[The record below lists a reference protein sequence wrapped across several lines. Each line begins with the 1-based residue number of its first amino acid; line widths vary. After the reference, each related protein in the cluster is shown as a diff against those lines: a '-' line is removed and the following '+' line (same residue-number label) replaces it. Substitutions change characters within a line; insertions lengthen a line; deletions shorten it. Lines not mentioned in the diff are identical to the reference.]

1 MSNTSDINQL
11 SPLQRSVLALKEMR
25 AKLDAVENAKTEP
38 IAIIGMNCRFPGGA
52 DYPEKF
58 WELLHNGVDTIT
70 EVPADRWDVDE
81 YYNANPNTLGKIY
94 TRYGGFI
101 KQVDQFDPHFF
112 GLSPLEAASMDP
124 QHRLLLEVGWEAV
137 ENAGQSP
144 EELNGSQTGVFMGLF
159 MEDYSRFNLYSGDH
173 NRIDAYSSL
182 GNARSI
188 AIGRLA
194 YVLGLQGPV
203 MQLDTACSS
212 SLLAVH
218 LACQSLRSGECNMA
232 LAGGVNLILAPE
244 ASIGLSRMRALAPDG
259 RCKTFDAKAD
269 GYVRGEGCGIVVL
282 KRLSDAIANNDNILA
297 VVRGSAVNHDGASSG
312 LTVPNGLAQE
322 KLINQAL
329 TNAKVAP
336 EQISYVETHGT
347 GTSLGDPIE
356 VRALGSVLCQ
366 GRSPEQPL
374 LIGSVKT
381 QLGHLESAAGVASLM
396 KVVLA
401 LQNAEIPPHLHLQQP
416 SPHIPWD
423 KLAVAVPTKPTPW
436 PAVNGKRL
444 AGVSSF
450 GMSGTNAHLIIEEAP
465 KLKLEPPKTERPLH
479 LLSLS
484 AKTEAALLAMASRYE
499 SFLTSHPET
508 SLADI
513 CFTANTGRSHF
524 EHRLAVVAASNADLR
539 EQLTAF
545 ASQNQTSTLVS
556 GQAQKKRSK
565 VVFMFTGQGSQYVE
579 MGRQL
584 YETQPTF
591 RKTLDRCDEILRPY
605 LQQPLLSVL
614 YPTSDVTS
622 PLNETAYTQPALFA
636 LEYSLAQMWKSWGIV
651 PDAVMGHSVGEYV
664 AACVAG
670 VFSLEDGLKLI
681 AERGRLIQS
690 LPQNGMMAAVFTNE
704 ARMNGI
710 LAAYT
715 GQVAIAGINGPENI
729 VISGARE
736 AVQAVLKELA
746 TQGINAQPLQV
757 SHAFHSP
764 LMASILDPFEQIA
777 SSVQFQA
784 PRIPLI
790 SNLTGQILKYQE
802 IPNATYWRQHL
813 REGVRFYAGI
823 KTLHEQ
829 GYEIFVEM
837 GPSTTLVG
845 MGKRCLPEGTG
856 TWLTSLKK
864 GQPDWSQ
871 LLASLSELYIR
882 GIKINWTAFDQ
893 GYQRRRLAL
902 PTYPFQRQ
910 RYWVENLSPNLSP
923 TRREALNSPPSLQG
937 KGAGG
942 LGLTSAIPQVKA
954 LPRIPLAVP
963 SNWFHSWQW
972 TPEVS
977 SQSQDIPSGAI
988 VIFSDRHQVGENL
1001 EKLFDSKKYTTY
1013 FVTPG
1018 ESFKQTAQHFTI
1030 NPASVEDYE
1039 QLIQNIKTDG
1049 VTVTAA
1055 VHLWNYSLWATSPE
1069 QLLENDRL
1077 LNERVYSLLFLTQAL
1092 VKYYP
1097 ASPLNFLVVTQG
1109 AYPIS
1114 PNDSLHGVHQS
1125 MAGVLAQVVA
1135 QENPQIQAKVVDF
1148 NQDVYLPEKL
1158 ADILFQEMKAVPTGE
1173 GIVAIRHGQRLS
1185 RTLEKINVPTDNNSL
1200 PLSPGETWL
1209 ITGGTSAVGTEIALA
1224 MVHQVPINLVLT
1236 GRHPLP
1242 PKQEWQSASHDAST
1256 QQRIQAI
1263 EQLEQLGATVMYQ
1276 AVDVT
1281 DALGMKQLIES
1292 IKSRFGNLDGVIHA
1306 AGAVDHSTFKLL
1318 QKQPASITK
1327 VLAPKVQGTII
1338 LDTVTRNEPLKYF
1351 VLLSSV
1357 SASKAEWGTGMGD
1370 YAAANTFLDSYA
1382 VYRTQHGGQGRS
1394 LALNYS
1400 LWSDRGMGALLGA
1413 STLLMVKSKGLNPL
1427 EPEPAANAF
1436 IKALSLDA
1444 SGVIHIIDLIAQATP
1459 EIAPKSSTSQPQTK
1473 SRNLRQLVREVLL
1486 QHLRIPEAQVEGHK
1500 TFQEMGLDS
1509 VGTVEVVQ
1517 HLGTTLGEE
1526 LFPTLLFEYQ
1536 TPDDLVDYLQSKYGY
1551 SVKTSTSATDHAPT
1565 SPEAEKSAPPNVA
1578 TQEKYQD
1585 FPEQDIAIIGMA
1597 CKIPGANNLEQY
1609 WDLLNAGRSVIQD
1622 VPQDRWFNQH
1632 YFEAKGNSPQAKI
1645 SKRGCFVDSPFD
1657 FDPMFFGISPKEA
1670 TAMDPQQ
1677 RLFLELSMQ
1686 ALQQAGYGGKY
1697 RPDNIGVFVGCGQNT
1712 YIEHFTNY
1720 QYYEELRQRLQ
1731 ESSWFDHLPAE
1742 DRQHLLNTLS
1752 QVLQPSEILPESA
1765 AGNEVNELAAR
1776 VSHCLNLKGPS
1787 MAVSTACSSSLVA
1800 LHIACES
1807 LRSGQTGMA
1816 IVGGVNLNLS
1826 PSPFTFLRK
1835 AQALSVSGT
1844 CYPFDRRA
1852 NGIVLGEGAGVL
1864 IIKPLKQALADGDL
1878 IHAVI
1883 KGSAVNNDGHSQ
1895 GITAPNPKGQA
1906 EAIRQAYNSCGVDP
1920 RTISYIETHGTGT
1933 LLGDPVEV
1941 EGMTQAFRSFTDEK
1955 GFCTIGS
1962 VKSSIGHLLS
1972 ASGIVSLI
1980 KVVLAMQNGKI
1991 PQTVGFEEPNP
2002 HINFADTPFA
2012 VAGKSIPWSPNG
2024 NPLRA
2029 GVNGFGFGGTNCHV
2043 ILEES
2048 PVGANLQSQV
2058 TSSSPDLL
2066 CLTARN
2072 QQALQEVARQL
2083 REHIIHHPEQESSQI
2098 CFTQNNA
2105 QKELPYKAALVVN
2118 DRQHL
2123 LNYLEA
2129 ICSAQTPAGIYT
2141 GRANPQRTT
2150 PFHLVLDGTIA
2161 IALAEVETLG
2171 QRFPQFQVAYNS
2183 VRAGLN
2189 KMSEQAHIFAVQY
2202 AWGRLL
2208 MSLELQPT
2216 SLLVEKIGILVG
2228 ATLRGML
2235 TLEQAIALL
2244 LQIEGQKGLIAHN
2257 VSAKERLASTWTC
2270 PLVTSQGIFSHS
2282 DTISPAQLVA
2292 LVQVSEQLNVDA
2304 CQDVISK
2311 ESVYLHL
2318 GDSSA
2323 LKEKLASL
2331 DELGVWIYLDKG
2343 QPVVGRVLTSLARS
2357 YVAGVRFNSILL
2369 FPQGLRRVLLPTYPF
2384 ERKTYR
2390 VSLVDS
2396 TQENQATSIP
2406 AAELLPPRLDNQHQS
2421 NAKVL
2426 ETHPVTVAQTRLLP
2440 IEQLSPLTDSQRQ
2453 SSYAKLAEDL
2463 KIVDNSQQPRLLP
2476 IEKPSPLT
2484 DSQRHSSYTKL
2495 AQDLKI
2501 MDNSQQPRNPVAVAQ
2516 TRLLPM
2522 EQLSPLT
2529 DSQRQSSY
2537 IKLAQDLQRFGK

>member
-1 MSNTSDINQL
+1 
-11 SPLQRSVLALKEMR
+11 
-25 AKLDAVENAKTEP
+25 
-38 IAIIGMNCRFPGGA
+38 
-52 DYPEKF
+52 
-58 WELLHNGVDTIT
+58 
-70 EVPADRWDVDE
+70 
-81 YYNANPNTLGKIY
+81 
-94 TRYGGFI
+94 
-101 KQVDQFDPHFF
+101 
-112 GLSPLEAASMDP
+112 
-124 QHRLLLEVGWEAV
+124 
-137 ENAGQSP
+137 
-144 EELNGSQTGVFMGLF
+144 MGLF

-329 TNAKVAP
+329 KNAKVAP

-423 KLAVAVPTKPTPW
+423 KLSVAVPTKPTQW
-436 PAVNGKRL
+436 PKSTQKRL

-465 KLKLEPPKTERPLH
+465 EIKLEQPKTERPLH

-484 AKTEAALLAMASRYE
+484 AKTEAALLTLASRYE
-499 SFLTSHPET
+499 SFLTSHPEA
-508 SLADI
+508 SIADI

-524 EHRLAVVAASNADLR
+524 EHRLAVVATSNADLH

-545 ASQNQTSTLVS
+545 SSQKNASNLVS
-556 GQAQKKRSK
+556 GQVQNKRSK

-591 RKTLDRCDEILRPY
+591 RKILDRCDEILRPY

-614 YPTSDVTS
+614 FPTSDVAS

-636 LEYSLAQMWKSWGIV
+636 LEYSLAELWKSWGIV

-704 ARMNGI
+704 AQMNGI
-710 LAAYT
+710 LAPYA

-736 AVQAVLKELA
+736 AVQAVLQELA
-746 TQGINAQPLQV
+746 SQGINAQPLQV

-837 GPSTTLVG
+837 GPSSTLVG

-871 LLASLSELYIR
+871 LLSSLSELYVR

-893 GYQRRRLAL
+893 DYQRHRIAL

-923 TRREALNSPPSLQG
+923 TRREALNSPPSLVG

-942 LGLTSAIPQVKA
+942 LGFASAIPQVNT
-954 LPRIPLAVP
+954 LPKIPLSVP
-963 SNWFHSWQW
+963 PNWFHRWQW
-972 TPEVS
+972 SPEMS

-988 VIFSDRHQVGENL
+988 LIFSDRHQVGENL
-1001 EKLFDSKKYTTY
+1001 EKLFDSKNYITY

-1018 ESFKQTAQHFTI
+1018 QSFNQTGRNFTI
-1030 NPASVEDYE
+1030 NPASVADYE
-1039 QLIQNIKTDG
+1039 QLIKNIKASG

-1055 VHLWNYSLWATSPE
+1055 VHLWNYSLSAAPPE

-1077 LNERVYSLLFLTQAL
+1077 LNERVYSLLFLAQAL
-1092 VKYYP
+1092 VKHDP
-1097 ASPLNFLVVTQG
+1097 VSPFNFLVVTQG
-1109 AYPIS
+1109 AYSIS
-1114 PNDSLHGVHQS
+1114 PTDSLQCVHQS

-1135 QENPQIQAKVVDF
+1135 QENPTIKTKVVDF
-1148 NQDVYLPEKL
+1148 NQDVLIPEKL
-1158 ADILFQEMKAVPTGE
+1158 ADILFQEMKAASTGE
-1173 GIVAIRHGQRLS
+1173 GIVAIRDGQRLS
-1185 RTLEKINVPTDNNSL
+1185 RTLEKINVPIDNDSL
-1200 PLSPGETWL
+1200 PLLPGETWL

-1224 MVHQVPINLVLT
+1224 MVRQVPINLVLT

-1242 PKQEWQSASHDAST
+1242 PRQEWQSPSHDSST
-1256 QQRIQAI
+1256 SQRIQAI
-1263 EQLEQLGATVMYQ
+1263 QQLEQLGATVMYQ

-1281 DALGMKQLIES
+1281 DALGMKQLIEN
-1292 IKSRFGNLDGVIHA
+1292 IKSRFGNLHGVIHA

-1318 QKQPASITK
+1318 QKQPATVTK

-1338 LDTVTRNEPLKYF
+1338 LDAVTRNEPLKYF

-1357 SASKAEWGTGMGD
+1357 SASKAEWATGMGD

-1436 IKALSLDA
+1436 IKALSLNA
-1444 SGVIHIIDLIAQATP
+1444 SPVIHIIDLIAQVTA
-1459 EIAPKSSTSQPQTK
+1459 EVAPKSSTSQQQTK

-1486 QHLRIPEAQVEGHK
+1486 QHLRIPEEQVEGHK

-1517 HLGTTLGEE
+1517 HLGTAIGEE
-1526 LFPTLLFEYQ
+1526 LFPTLLFEHQ

-1551 SVKTSTSATDHAPT
+1551 SVKNIPT
-1565 SPEAEKSAPPNVA
+1565 PEEASSLEAEKLVPPNVE
-1578 TQEKYQD
+1578 TEEKYQD
-1585 FPEQDIAIIGMA
+1585 VPEQDIAIIGMA
-1597 CKIPGANNLEQY
+1597 CKIPGADNLEQY
-1609 WDLLNAGRSVIQD
+1609 WDLLDAGRSVIQD
-1622 VPQDRWFNQH
+1622 VPDDRWFNQH
-1632 YFEAKGNSPQAKI
+1632 YFEAKGNSPQPKI
-1645 SKRGCFVDSPFD
+1645 SKRGCFVDRPFD

-1731 ESSWFDHLPAE
+1731 ESPWFDHLTSQ
-1742 DRQHLLNTLS
+1742 DRQHLLKTLS

-1906 EAIRQAYNSCGVDP
+1906 EAVRQAYKSCGVDP

-1980 KVVLAMQNGKI
+1980 KVVLAMQHGKI
-1991 PQTVGFEEPNP
+1991 PQTVGFEQPNP
-2002 HINFADTPFA
+2002 HINFADTPFS
-2012 VAGKSIPWSPNG
+2012 VAGKSIPWSQNG

-2048 PVGANLQSQV
+2048 PAAANLPTQV
-2058 TSSSPDLL
+2058 KSSAPDLL
-2066 CLTARN
+2066 VLTARN
-2072 QQALQEVARQL
+2072 QQALQEVAKQL
-2083 REHIIHHPEQESSQI
+2083 REHIINHPEQESSQI

-2123 LNYLEA
+2123 LNQLEA
-2129 ICSAQTPAGIYT
+2129 ICSAQTPTDIYT

-2150 PFHLVLDGTIA
+2150 PFHLVLDGTTA
-2161 IALAEVETLG
+2161 IAPAEVETLG
-2171 QRFPQFQVAYNS
+2171 KHFPKFQAAYDS
-2183 VRAGLN
+2183 VRAVCN
-2189 KMSEQAHIFAVQY
+2189 QMSEQAHIFAVQY

-2216 SLLVEKIGILVG
+2216 SLLVEKIGILAG

-2235 TLEQAIALL
+2235 TLEQAIALV
-2244 LQIEGQKGLIAHN
+2244 LQIEGQTGFISHD
-2257 VSAKERLASTWTC
+2257 VFVKEQLASTWTC
-2270 PLVTSQGIFSHS
+2270 PLVTSQGIFRYS
-2282 DTISPAQLVA
+2282 DTISAAQLIA
-2292 LVQVSEQLNVDA
+2292 LVQVSEQLNADP

-2318 GDSSA
+2318 GDSLT
-2323 LKEKLASL
+2323 LKEQLASL
-2331 DELGVWIYLDKG
+2331 DELGVWIYLDKK
-2343 QPVVGRVLTSLARS
+2343 QPVVERLLTSLARS
-2357 YVAGVRFNSILL
+2357 YVAGVRFNSIPL

-2396 TQENQATSIP
+2396 SQENQQPSIISP
-2406 AAELLPPRLDNQHQS
+2406 LPNSQHQLDV
-2421 NAKVL
+2421 KVL
-2426 ETHPVTVAQTRLLP
+2426 DTHPVAVAQKLLP
-2440 IEQLSPLTDSQRQ
+2440 IEKLPLLTDSQRQ

-2463 KIVDNSQQPRLLP
+2463 QIFDNSHPVAVAQRLLPVEKLPLLADSQRQSSYIKLTQDLKIFDNSQQPRH
-2476 IEKPSPLT
+2476 PLAIT
-2484 DSQRHSSYTKL
+2484 
-2495 AQDLKI
+2495 
-2501 MDNSQQPRNPVAVAQ
+2501 
-2516 TRLLPM
+2516 LLPM

-2529 DSQRQSSY
+2529 DSQRQLSY
-2537 IKLAQDLQRFGK
+2537 IKLAQDLQKFGK

>member
-1 MSNTSDINQL
+1 MSHTSDINQL

-25 AKLDAVENAKTEP
+25 AKLDAVENAKTAP

-124 QHRLLLEVGWEAV
+124 QHRLLLEVGWEAI

-173 NRIDAYSSL
+173 HRIDAYSSL

-465 KLKLEPPKTERPLH
+465 ELKLELPKTERPLH

-545 ASQNQTSTLVS
+545 ASQKQTSTSVS
-556 GQAQKKRSK
+556 GQVQKKRSK
-565 VVFMFTGQGSQYVE
+565 VVFLFTGQGSQYVE

-636 LEYSLAQMWKSWGIV
+636 LEYSLAEMWKSWGIV

-736 AVQAVLKELA
+736 AVQSVLKELA

-790 SNLTGQILKYQE
+790 SNLTGQILKPNE
-802 IPNATYWRQHL
+802 IPHAAYWRQHL

-845 MGKRCLPEGTG
+845 MGKRCLPEGAG

-942 LGLTSAIPQVKA
+942 LGFTSAIPPKA
-954 LPRIPLAVP
+954 LPKIPLSVP

-972 TPEVS
+972 TPEVL

-988 VIFSDRHQVGENL
+988 LIFSDRHQVGENL
-1001 EKLFDSKKYTTY
+1001 AKLFDAKKYTTY

-1018 ESFKQTAQHFTI
+1018 ESFTQTAGHFTI
-1030 NPASVEDYE
+1030 NPASVADYE
-1039 QLIQNIKTDG
+1039 QLIQNIKAQG

-1092 VKYYP
+1092 VKHYP

-1158 ADILFQEMKAVPTGE
+1158 ADILFQEMKATPTGE
-1173 GIVAIRHGQRLS
+1173 GIVAIRDGQRLS
-1185 RTLEKINVPTDNNSL
+1185 RTLAKINVPTENNSL
-1200 PLSPGETWL
+1200 PLSAGETWL

-1224 MVHQVPINLVLT
+1224 MVRQVPINLVLT

-1263 EQLEQLGATVMYQ
+1263 QQLEQLGATVMYQ

-1318 QKQPASITK
+1318 QKQPASVTK

-1382 VYRTQHGGQGRS
+1382 IYRTQHGGQGRS

-1413 STLLMVKSKGLNPL
+1413 STLLMVRSKGLNPL

-1436 IKALSLDA
+1436 IQALSLDA
-1444 SGVIHIIDLIAQATP
+1444 SPVIHIIDLIAQATP
-1459 EIAPKSSTSQPQTK
+1459 EIAPKSSASQSQAKP
-1473 SRNLRQLVREVLL
+1473 RNLRQLVREVLL

-1551 SVKTSTSATDHAPT
+1551 SVKTSTSAMDYAPPLVIAPEET
-1565 SPEAEKSAPPNVA
+1565 SSPQTEKSAPPNVA
-1578 TQEKYQD
+1578 PQEKYQD
-1585 FPEQDIAIIGMA
+1585 VPEQDIAIIGMA
-1597 CKIPGANNLEQY
+1597 CKIPGADNLEQY

-1645 SKRGCFVDSPFD
+1645 SKRGCFVNSPFD

-1742 DRQHLLNTLS
+1742 DRQHLLKTLS

-1835 AQALSVSGT
+1835 AQALSLSGT

-1941 EGMTQAFRSFTDEK
+1941 EGMTKAFRSFTDEK

-1980 KVVLAMQNGKI
+1980 KVVLAMQHGKI

-2002 HINFADTPFA
+2002 HINFADTPFT

-2048 PVGANLQSQV
+2048 PVAANLQSQV
-2058 TSSSPDLL
+2058 TSSAPDLL

-2083 REHIIHHPEQESSQI
+2083 RQHIIHHPEQESSQI

-2129 ICSAQTPAGIYT
+2129 ICSAQTPADIYT

-2150 PFHLVLDGTIA
+2150 PFHLILDGTSA
-2161 IALAEVETLG
+2161 IAPAEIETLG

-2183 VRAGLN
+2183 VRAGFHE
-2189 KMSEQAHIFAVQY
+2189 MSEQAHIFAVQY

-2216 SLLVEKIGILVG
+2216 SLLVEKTGILAG

-2244 LQIEGQKGLIAHN
+2244 LQIEGEKGLSVHD
-2257 VSAKERLASTWTC
+2257 VSAKEQSASTWTC
-2270 PLVTSQGIFSHS
+2270 PLVTSQGIFSHA
-2282 DTISPAQLVA
+2282 DTISTDQLLA
-2292 LVQVSEQLNVDA
+2292 LVQVSEQLNVDV

-2318 GDSSA
+2318 GDSFA
-2323 LKEKLASL
+2323 LKEQLASL
-2331 DELGVWIYLDKG
+2331 DELGVWIYLNKR
-2343 QPVVGRVLTSLARS
+2343 QPVVERVLTSLARS
-2357 YVAGVRFNSILL
+2357 YVAGIRFNSIPL

-2390 VSLVDS
+2390 VSLVDH

-2406 AAELLPPRLDNQHQS
+2406 AAELLPPRPESKHQ
-2421 NAKVL
+2421 L
-2426 ETHPVTVAQTRLLP
+2426 TVAQTRLLP
-2440 IEQLSPLTDSQRQ
+2440 IEQLSPLTDNQRQ
-2453 SSYAKLAEDL
+2453 SSYAKLTEDL
-2463 KIVDNSQQPRLLP
+2463 KIVDNRQQPR
-2476 IEKPSPLT
+2476 
-2484 DSQRHSSYTKL
+2484 H
-2495 AQDLKI
+2495 
-2501 MDNSQQPRNPVAVAQ
+2501 PVAVTQ
-2516 TRLLPM
+2516 NRLLPM

-2537 IKLAQDLQRFGK
+2537 IKLAQDLQKFGKSVIGH